1 MRDLLRGYATAIL
14 ESAATA
20 GRARSRSRMIWA
32 RFRGPS
38 PSLTRSATCSRMG
51 PYRPG
56 HVAVSCTISWMQR
69 PQPSLRLSFPGQHL
83 WSLLAEFPVAVLA
96 LVELALETADAADAG
111 QVRTVPA
118 EELLGGRTAVRER
131 IRGYADRLFQE
142 VDRLELI
149 DDIEDELVRF
159 ARILDSSR
167 GLRHALGD
175 PSTAVAQRVAL
186 VGDLLRG
193 KVLVATARLVAYVLQ
208 AGHIRDLVGTLEWVA
223 GLAAEERGGA
233 SPRCA
238 RRSSSM
244 MTSTS
249 GSSRRSSARRVVRS
263 KFACR
268 SSPRCWAGWRSRSA
282 IPSSTARCGTVS
294 TSSAKPWPRRRPCET
309 CRLSSMTVPE
319 PRRRGQ
325 RTPTD
330 A

>member
-20 GRARSRSRMIWA
+20 GRALEVANDLDAFSRALTESDPLRNVLTDGAVPARARRGVVHDLLDAKAAAESQALVSWA
-32 RFRGPS
+32 ALVGPA
-38 PSLTRSATCSRMG
+38 P
-51 PYRPG
+51 
-56 HVAVSCTISWMQR
+56 
-69 PQPSLRLSFPGQHL
+69 
-83 WSLLAEFPVAVLA
+83 EFPVAVLA

-186 VGDLLRG
+186 AGDLLRG
-193 KVLVATARLVAYVLQ
+193 KVLVATARLVTYVLE

-223 GLAAEERGGA
+223 GLAAEERG
-233 SPRCA
+233 
-238 RRSSSM
+238 
-244 MTSTS
+244 
-249 GSSRRSSARRVVRS
+249 RRVAEVRS
-263 KFACR
+263 AVELDDDEYIR
-268 SSPRCWAGWRSRSA
+268 LVEALERTAGRPVKVRVQ
-282 IPSSTARCGTVS
+282 IEPSLLGGMAVEIGDTVIDGSVRHRLDQLRETLAPSTALRDLS
-294 TSSAKPWPRRRPCET
+294 TLEHDRS
-309 CRLSSMTVPE
+309 
-319 PRRRGQ
+319 
-325 RTPTD
+325 
-330 A
+330 

>member
-20 GRARSRSRMIWA
+20 GRALEVANDLDAFSRALTESDPLRNVLTDGAVPARARRGVVHDLLDAKAAAESQALVSWA
-32 RFRGPS
+32 ALVEPA
-38 PSLTRSATCSRMG
+38 P
-51 PYRPG
+51 
-56 HVAVSCTISWMQR
+56 
-69 PQPSLRLSFPGQHL
+69 
-83 WSLLAEFPVAVLA
+83 EFPVAVLA

-186 VGDLLRG
+186 AGDLLRG
-193 KVLVATARLVAYVLQ
+193 KVLVATARLVTYVLE

-223 GLAAEERGGA
+223 GLAAEERG
-233 SPRCA
+233 
-238 RRSSSM
+238 
-244 MTSTS
+244 
-249 GSSRRSSARRVVRS
+249 RRVAEVRS
-263 KFACR
+263 AVELDDDEYIR
-268 SSPRCWAGWRSRSA
+268 LVEALERTAGRPVKVRVQ
-282 IPSSTARCGTVS
+282 IEPSLLGGMAVEIGDTVIDGSVRHRLDQLRETLAPSTALRDLS
-294 TSSAKPWPRRRPCET
+294 TPEHD
-309 CRLSSMTVPE
+309 LS
-319 PRRRGQ
+319 
-325 RTPTD
+325 
-330 A
+330 

>member
-20 GRARSRSRMIWA
+20 GRALEVANDLDAFSRALTESDPLRNVLTDGAIPARARRGVVHDLLDAKAAAESQALVSWA
-32 RFRGPS
+32 ALVEPA
-38 PSLTRSATCSRMG
+38 P
-51 PYRPG
+51 
-56 HVAVSCTISWMQR
+56 
-69 PQPSLRLSFPGQHL
+69 
-83 WSLLAEFPVAVLA
+83 EFPVAVLA

-186 VGDLLRG
+186 AGDLLRG
-193 KVLVATARLVAYVLQ
+193 KVLVATARLVTYVLQ

-223 GLAAEERGGA
+223 GLAAEERG
-233 SPRCA
+233 
-238 RRSSSM
+238 
-244 MTSTS
+244 
-249 GSSRRSSARRVVRS
+249 RRVAEVRS
-263 KFACR
+263 AVELDDDEYIR
-268 SSPRCWAGWRSRSA
+268 LVEALERTAGRPVKVRVQ
-282 IPSSTARCGTVS
+282 IKPSLLGGMAVEIGDTVIDGSVRHRLDQLRETLAPSTALRDLS
-294 TSSAKPWPRRRPCET
+294 TLEHDRS
-309 CRLSSMTVPE
+309 
-319 PRRRGQ
+319 
-325 RTPTD
+325 
-330 A
+330 

>member
-20 GRARSRSRMIWA
+20 GRALEVANDLGAFSRALTESDPLRNVLTDGAIPARARRGVVHDLLDAKAAAESQALVSWA
-32 RFRGPS
+32 ALVEPA
-38 PSLTRSATCSRMG
+38 P
-51 PYRPG
+51 
-56 HVAVSCTISWMQR
+56 
-69 PQPSLRLSFPGQHL
+69 
-83 WSLLAEFPVAVLA
+83 EFPVAVLA

-186 VGDLLRG
+186 AGDLLRG
-193 KVLVATARLVAYVLQ
+193 KVLVATARLVTYVLE

-223 GLAAEERGGA
+223 GLAAEERG
-233 SPRCA
+233 
-238 RRSSSM
+238 
-244 MTSTS
+244 
-249 GSSRRSSARRVVRS
+249 RRVAEVRS
-263 KFACR
+263 AVELDDDEYIR
-268 SSPRCWAGWRSRSA
+268 LVEALERTAGRPVKVRVQ
-282 IPSSTARCGTVS
+282 IEPSLLGGMAVEIGDTVIDGSVRHRLDQLRETLAPSTALRDLS
-294 TSSAKPWPRRRPCET
+294 TLEHDRS
-309 CRLSSMTVPE
+309 
-319 PRRRGQ
+319 
-325 RTPTD
+325 
-330 A
+330 

>member
-20 GRARSRSRMIWA
+20 GRALEVANDLDAFSRALTESDPLRNVLTDGAIPARARRGVVHDLLDAKAAAESQALVSWA
-32 RFRGPS
+32 ALVEPA
-38 PSLTRSATCSRMG
+38 P
-51 PYRPG
+51 
-56 HVAVSCTISWMQR
+56 
-69 PQPSLRLSFPGQHL
+69 
-83 WSLLAEFPVAVLA
+83 EFPVAVLA

-186 VGDLLRG
+186 AGDLLRG
-193 KVLVATARLVAYVLQ
+193 KVLVATARLVTYVLQ

-223 GLAAEERGGA
+223 GLAAEERG
-233 SPRCA
+233 
-238 RRSSSM
+238 
-244 MTSTS
+244 
-249 GSSRRSSARRVVRS
+249 RRVAEVRS
-263 KFACR
+263 AVELDHDEYIR
-268 SSPRCWAGWRSRSA
+268 LVEALERTAGRPVKVRVQ
-282 IPSSTARCGTVS
+282 IEPSLLGGMAVEIGDTVIDGSVRHRLDQLRETLAPSTALRDLS
-294 TSSAKPWPRRRPCET
+294 TLEHDRS
-309 CRLSSMTVPE
+309 
-319 PRRRGQ
+319 
-325 RTPTD
+325 
-330 A
+330 

>member
-20 GRARSRSRMIWA
+20 GRALEVANDLGAFSRALTESDPLRNVLTDGAIPARARRGVVHDLLDAKAAAESQALVSWA
-32 RFRGPS
+32 ALVEPA
-38 PSLTRSATCSRMG
+38 P
-51 PYRPG
+51 
-56 HVAVSCTISWMQR
+56 
-69 PQPSLRLSFPGQHL
+69 
-83 WSLLAEFPVAVLA
+83 EFPVAVLA

-186 VGDLLRG
+186 AGDLLRG
-193 KVLVATARLVAYVLQ
+193 KVLVATARLVTYVLE

-223 GLAAEERGGA
+223 GLAAEERG
-233 SPRCA
+233 
-238 RRSSSM
+238 
-244 MTSTS
+244 
-249 GSSRRSSARRVVRS
+249 RRVAEVRS
-263 KFACR
+263 AVELDDDEYIR
-268 SSPRCWAGWRSRSA
+268 LVEALERTAGRPVKVRVQ
-282 IPSSTARCGTVS
+282 IEPSLLGGMAVEIGDTVIDGSVRHRLDQLRETLAPSTALRDLS
-294 TSSAKPWPRRRPCET
+294 TPEHD
-309 CRLSSMTVPE
+309 LS
-319 PRRRGQ
+319 
-325 RTPTD
+325 
-330 A
+330 

>member
-20 GRARSRSRMIWA
+20 GRALEVANDLDAFSRALTESDPLRNVLTDGAIPARARRGVVHDLLDAKAAAESQALVSWA
-32 RFRGPS
+32 ALVEPA
-38 PSLTRSATCSRMG
+38 P
-51 PYRPG
+51 
-56 HVAVSCTISWMQR
+56 
-69 PQPSLRLSFPGQHL
+69 
-83 WSLLAEFPVAVLA
+83 EFPVAVLA

-186 VGDLLRG
+186 AGDLLRG
-193 KVLVATARLVAYVLQ
+193 KVLVATARLVTYVLQ

-223 GLAAEERGGA
+223 GLAAEERG
-233 SPRCA
+233 
-238 RRSSSM
+238 
-244 MTSTS
+244 
-249 GSSRRSSARRVVRS
+249 RRVAEVRS
-263 KFACR
+263 AVELDDDEYIRLVEALERTAGRPVKVRVQIEPSLLGGMAVEIGDTVIDGSVRHRLDQLRETLAPATALRDLSTLEHDR
-268 SSPRCWAGWRSRSA
+268 S
-282 IPSSTARCGTVS
+282 
-294 TSSAKPWPRRRPCET
+294 
-309 CRLSSMTVPE
+309 
-319 PRRRGQ
+319 
-325 RTPTD
+325 
-330 A
+330 